1 MPWSTAWEDGTVG
14 EPAGWGMRA
23 GEEGGSVVT
32 GRAQG
37 GDILKSLVAADWH
50 RDMTSQLTVE
60 YLSLGGDC
68 SSGRTP

>member
-1 MPWSTAWEDGTVG
+1 MPWSAAWEVGTVG

-37 GDILKSLVAADWH
+37 GDILQPLVAADWH
-50 RDMTSQLTVE
+50 RDMTSQLTE
-60 YLSLGGDC
+60 YLSLDGDW